1 MKKITEEAVKKAKL
15 ENEAMNLRR
24 DEIAKEDR
32 ELLVKISKNIKLIE
46 KWTKICEK

>member
-1 MKKITEEAVKKAKL
+1 MRVKKIETIKL
-15 ENEAMNLRR
+15 ENKAMQLRR

>member
-1 MKKITEEAVKKAKL
+1 MRKITIREVEIAKL
-15 ENEAMNLRR
+15 ENKAMQLRR
-24 DEIAKEDR
+24 YEIAKEDR